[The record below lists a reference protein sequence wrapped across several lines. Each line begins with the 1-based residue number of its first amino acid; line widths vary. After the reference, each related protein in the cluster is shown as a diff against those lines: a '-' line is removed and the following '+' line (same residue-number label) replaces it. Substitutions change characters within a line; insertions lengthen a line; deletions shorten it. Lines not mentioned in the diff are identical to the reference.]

1 MGEHLYDTTHL
12 PIPDSE
18 MNFNYQIKFL
28 KLYLNNLAKNCSDI
42 TTLLLGGGYRVVN
55 RSARDRGQVR
65 VSRGSLNAPQ
75 E

>member
-42 TTLLLGGGYRVVN
+42 TTLLLWEGYRVVN